1 MSYLD
6 TPGFY
11 TNQPSAYV
19 RPDFDSRVPG
29 WGPVRHAAGPSMWGV
44 GAIAPMRTAVA
55 SRMAVSPVLASKVP
69 IAQKRVVDGGTVPPP
84 PAAETGGIPWWV
96 WVAAPMALGGIALI
110 AYDMGWLGGGAK
122 P

>member
-29 WGPVRHAAGPSMWGV
+29 WGPVRHAAGPSLWGV
-44 GAIAPMRTAVA
+44 GAIAAQPALRQKVAAMRTTAAMPVA
-55 SRMAVSPVLASKVP
+55 SQRIL
-69 IAQKRVVDGGTVPPP
+69 GGGGAATTA
-84 PAAETGGIPWWV
+84 PAKEGGVPWWV
-96 WVAAPMALGGIALI
+96 WVAVPMAVGGLGLLAM
-110 AYDMGWLGGGAK
+110 DMGWFGD
-122 P
+122 

>member
-29 WGPVRHAAGPSMWGV
+29 WGPVRHAAGPAMWGV
-44 GAIAPMRTAVA
+44 GAIAAQPAISQKMSAIRTVA
-55 SRMAVSPVLASKVP
+55 SSIASKR
-69 IAQKRVVDGGTVPPP
+69 IIGGSPTTG
-84 PAAETGGIPWWV
+84 AAATADSGGIPWWV
-96 WVAAPMALGGIALI
+96 WVAVPMVLGGIGLI
-110 AYDMGWLGGGAK
+110 AYDMGWFGD
-122 P
+122 